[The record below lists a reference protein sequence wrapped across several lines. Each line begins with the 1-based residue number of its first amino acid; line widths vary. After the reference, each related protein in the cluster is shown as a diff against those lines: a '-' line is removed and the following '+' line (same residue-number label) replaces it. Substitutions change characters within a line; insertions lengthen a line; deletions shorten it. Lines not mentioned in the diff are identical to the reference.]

1 MKKLSIVLALI
12 MALSCFSFV
21 AFAEPDTTEAAGAT
35 MVDIAIKVI
44 YTAAHPDGSYHDS
57 SLKDSWVDSR
67 IVTYIAPA
75 GSSVAPKD
83 ILAIVSNSAVNENGK
98 PVLVLDGKEFVL
110 NEKVFYGDVVVK
122 DGKVTDVTLQN
133 PTAMMGAIKL
143 DADYDEDGY
152 GFICYAAEIDDVDN
166 FAQVAASEL
175 GGYDWKGVAN
185 ANVTLINELIKG
197 FRAAVDSVIKDTD
210 SLGKTEKAAVNGTT
224 AASKSPSTGA
234 SAVAGV
240 AVVVLAL
247 SAATAVV
254 LRKKEDD

>member
-185 ANVTLINELIKG
+185 ANVTLIKELIKG
-197 FRAAVDSVIKDTD
+197 FRAAGVLDDGGLVALLDPVLIIPRLKNFRFFRVSCCFQP
-210 SLGKTEKAAVNGTT
+210 AARGQQHYHDGQN
-224 AASKSPSTGA
+224 
-234 SAVAGV
+234 
-240 AVVVLAL
+240 
-247 SAATAVV
+247 
-254 LRKKEDD
+254 R